1 MSELT
6 TSRLDFATDGRQA
19 IRTIVDKALANS
31 QAPQGV
37 ADEWWERADRLDAS
51 RLMVRQ
57 SLYAIRAIVDAP
69 IVAVAPDAKEGT
81 E

>member
-19 IRTIVDKALANS
+19 IRTIVDKALVS
-31 QAPQGV
+31 LAPTQGV
-37 ADEWWERADRLDAS
+37 ADEWEMVDRLDAS

>member
-31 QAPQGV
+31 QHQGV
-37 ADEWWERADRLDAS
+37 ADEWEMVDRLDAS

>member
-37 ADEWWERADRLDAS
+37 ADEWEMVDRLDAS